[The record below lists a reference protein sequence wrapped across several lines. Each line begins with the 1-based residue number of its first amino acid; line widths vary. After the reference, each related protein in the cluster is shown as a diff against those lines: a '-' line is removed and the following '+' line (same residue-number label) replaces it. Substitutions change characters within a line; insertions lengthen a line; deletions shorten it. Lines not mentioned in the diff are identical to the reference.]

1 VGLIMRPRR
10 QAFRMGVASLVVLVL
25 YFVGIA
31 GLIAVAN
38 G

>member
-1 VGLIMRPRR
+1 MRPRR
-10 QAFRMGVASLVVLVL
+10 QLFRVGIASLVVLVL
-25 YFVGIA
+25 YVVGIA

>member
-1 VGLIMRPRR
+1 MRPRR
-10 QAFRMGVASLVVLVL
+10 QVLRMGIASLVVLML
-25 YFVGIA
+25 YLVGIA